1 MIGKTKIAIAVL
13 ASLMMLT
20 VPLSVAS
27 DSDALVGGSTGAA
40 FEGDDLTVSE
50 IEALGLKEPKE
61 IVNLILSL
69 CDLNSPGMNV
79 LESRDIDISIGEG
92 YSVSGNEVTSLEI
105 QSSSLSFKAE
115 YIVSFPKDIPLDDMV
130 EGGMTELKS
139 YLGVNEFSIGDKL
152 VIEGDGMFAYS
163 SKYVSAYRDIDETH
177 CIDDYDIDS
186 MYSESTLHAD
196 ITYYQAGSS
205 EGKTFGFDYDVNYEG
220 VHRSDYVY
228 ASAPVV
234 GVNPC
239 DVKYTTDD
247 DYDISIKV
255 TINGKTYDKV
265 PIVNEEDPP
274 GDYSTMNPSDLKST
288 HDYSSSDVIVLDDI
302 LGDADLEGDALVT
315 YANTAGTVENTYAGV
330 DRIFTETFGDSED
343 DGFNFLVFGIGV
355 VVGLALVGLI
365 VFILIKKGVLFK
377 R

>member
-50 IEALGLKEPKE
+50 IEALGLNEPKE

-79 LESRDIDISIGEG
+79 LEARDIDISIGEG

-115 YIVSFPKDIPLDDMV
+115 YVVSFPKDIPLDDMV

-152 VIEGDGMFAYS
+152 GEMGEWKGRLS
-163 SKYVSAYRDIDETH
+163 NKGGNSQ
-177 CIDDYDIDS
+177 
-186 MYSESTLHAD
+186 L
-196 ITYYQAGSS
+196 
-205 EGKTFGFDYDVNYEG
+205 
-220 VHRSDYVY
+220 
-228 ASAPVV
+228 
-234 GVNPC
+234 
-239 DVKYTTDD
+239 
-247 DYDISIKV
+247 
-255 TINGKTYDKV
+255 
-265 PIVNEEDPP
+265 
-274 GDYSTMNPSDLKST
+274 
-288 HDYSSSDVIVLDDI
+288 LD
-302 LGDADLEGDALVT
+302 
-315 YANTAGTVENTYAGV
+315 
-330 DRIFTETFGDSED
+330 
-343 DGFNFLVFGIGV
+343 
-355 VVGLALVGLI
+355 
-365 VFILIKKGVLFK
+365 
-377 R
+377 